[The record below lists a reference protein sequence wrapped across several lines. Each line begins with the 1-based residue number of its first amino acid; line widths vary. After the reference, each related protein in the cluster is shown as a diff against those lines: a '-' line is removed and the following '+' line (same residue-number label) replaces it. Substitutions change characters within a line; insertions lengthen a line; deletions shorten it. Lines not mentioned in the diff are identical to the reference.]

1 MTQSPT
7 LRTAVLWRCT
17 LALGALLALSACNR
31 DAATP
36 TAAPADA
43 PAAAS
48 GAPSAWA
55 VKAAAIKPAPAP
67 PARTPGPIVP
77 PQGPEPVAGK
87 DFEEIAGG
95 APFDSVPGK
104 IEVVEVFGY
113 VCPACAR
120 FAPII
125 APWQRKLP
133 ADVVFHYV
141 PAPFGPEWVPYAK
154 GYYVAESLGLVER
167 THDALIEAIHVQKT
181 MPGEGDGPDEQAI
194 ANFYGVYGAN
204 PKQFLDMMDSFAV
217 STKVNRGKQFMQR
230 SGVTGTPTV
239 IIDGKYRIIA
249 DSYEDV
255 LRIADHL
262 IARERAAMAGSPAA
276 AAAVPAPATPAPA
289 PAG

>member
-1 MTQSPT
+1 MILSPT
-7 LRTAVLWRCT
+7 SQTSILWRCT

-31 DAATP
+31 DASTATP
-36 TAAPADA
+36 AAGADA
-43 PAAAS
+43 PAPVVA
-48 GAPSAWA
+48 GAPSAFA
-55 VKAAAIKPAPAP
+55 IKAAAIKPAPAP
-67 PARTPGPIVP
+67 PPRVPGPIVP

-87 DFEEIAGG
+87 DYEVIAGG
-95 APFDSVPGK
+95 APFEPVPGK

-154 GYYVAESLGLVER
+154 AYYVADSLGLVDR
-167 THDALIEAIHVQKT
+167 THDPLIEAIHVQHS
-181 MPGEGDGPDEQAI
+181 MPGEGDGVDEQAI
-194 ANFYGVYGAN
+194 ANFYGVYGAD
-204 PKQFLDMMDSFAV
+204 PKQFLAMMNSFAV

-239 IIDGKYRIIA
+239 IINGKYRIISE
-249 DSYEDV
+249 SYDDV

-262 IARERAAMAGSPAA
+262 IARERAAMSGAPAA
-276 AAAVPAPATPAPA
+276 AAPTPAPA
-289 PAG
+289 G